1 MCLYFIPKID
11 ILGLLGSQEIAANMY
26 ISWELLKI
34 TVRRKTG
41 EGRRVRRKSLS
52 QAVKTSRSHEEGDK
66 GFPKEIP
73 KGEVPS
79 AEKKCFS

>member
-1 MCLYFIPKID
+1 MFVFYSKNIYFRYVWQPRKQ
-11 ILGLLGSQEIAANMY
+11 LQVSL
-26 ISWELLKI
+26 SWELLKI
-34 TVRRKTG
+34 SVRRKTG

-66 GFPKEIP
+66 RFPEEIP

-79 AEKKCFS
+79 AKKKCFS